1 MIKALI
7 FDFAGVI
14 GVDAYWAW
22 LEENVP
28 DLALQRAY
36 FQALT
41 DQVDRAEISN
51 QEFVRLIA
59 ERTGFNSEEIWPQRT
74 SLLYL
79 TSSLSPHGTDLS
91 SQKRMHSGK

>member
-14 GVDAYWAW
+14 GVDAYRAW

-36 FQALT
+36 FQAIA
-41 DQVDRAEISN
+41 DQVDRAEIPN
-51 QEFVRLIA
+51 QTFVRLVA
-59 ERTGFNSEEIWPQRT
+59 ERTGVNSEEIWPQIYDKLVINDELVA
-74 SLLYL
+74 LLEQL
-79 TSSLSPHGTDLS
+79 
-91 SQKRMHSGK
+91 